1 MTRLNDIDQKL
12 EKKIASRVTTIL
24 SICVALVLGFFA
36 FAIFG
41 RKYDYCK
48 EALEIKAMSLNGIVV
63 EKVDMTWN
71 HNSHGLKIRNIGEQ
85 EIYIALS
92 ADANTGTSGQSRL
105 WEQVT
110 PGDSILKQAD
120 GFDVQFKKVGHAW
133 SKESLKYDLRQCKD

>member
-92 ADANTGTSGQSRL
+92 ADTNNNFFIVFSFM
-105 WEQVT
+105 V
-110 PGDSILKQAD
+110 
-120 GFDVQFKKVGHAW
+120 
-133 SKESLKYDLRQCKD
+133 